1 MRRKTCYEG
10 NSSLAFS
17 QKKLVRIREI
27 LTAFDFFFAVVSN
40 LVLGV
45 YKVNNIMFLSLPTPS
60 TLVHSEFLNQISDKE
75 ILIEAKN

>member
-1 MRRKTCYEG
+1 MKATVLWL
-10 NSSLAFS
+10 LAK
-17 QKKLVRIREI
+17 KKLVRIREI
-27 LTAFDFFFAVVSN
+27 LTAFDFFFAVVSD